1 MFWESSRPA
10 NQALGSPVWE
20 IGRFLLLL
28 SACDILEAQTN
39 ASFTT
44 ECPHHSTV
52 LLNWKG
58 EFQLSPWGVRTQRT
72 PLVETSPTTAI
83 DRPGEFRVDGYH
95 NKSHKSAKRVL
106 SEIFKMS
113 EFGFNFVISLKSCRT
128 SGPSKQ
134 IFKTEIL
141 KTRKAKAKFQLWTSV
156 LTTF

>member
-1 MFWESSRPA
+1 M
-10 NQALGSPVWE
+10 GSPVWE
-20 IGRFLLLL
+20 IGRFLLPL

-44 ECPHHSTV
+44 ECPHHYRPYYCTFELKGRISTV
-52 LLNWKG
+52 AVESSNTAH
-58 EFQLSPWGVRTQRT
+58 S
-72 PLVETSPTTAI
+72 PLVEASPTTAI

-128 SGPSKQ
+128 SGP
-134 IFKTEIL
+134 F
-141 KTRKAKAKFQLWTSV
+141 
-156 LTTF
+156 